1 MLTPVAIVAL
11 MQAQVIGASGN
22 HSVAF
27 TDDGGLWV
35 WGANFSGQLGLGD
48 YDDRT
53 SATPVPLDDVR
64 GLAVGLAH
72 TIVRR
77 ADGTSWVWGLNSFGQ
92 LGNAMQGVNS
102 PTPVPVEL

>member
-1 MLTPVAIVAL
+1 MPKADT
-11 MQAQVIGASGN
+11 VIGGGAAGWEPGARCGPASA
-22 HSVAF
+22 SC
-27 TDDGGLWV
+27 
-35 WGANFSGQLGLGD
+35 
-48 YDDRT
+48 
-53 SATPVPLDDVR
+53 
-64 GLAVGLAH
+64 LAH